1 MGKNATNLHT
11 SFHSPFPI
19 SLFLANNYSS
29 SGTHLRHHLLQEV
42 LPSCSPPLPH
52 PSMCQL
58 SPLCS
63 LHFFKE
69 YLYISHIFFF
79 IIIFSQACFKTRLW
93 ETSEEGLFI
102 FGSLEPSR
110 GHQQSTPPGLTTSC
124 QLDSWGQ
131 PFPCWLLSLGC
142 TTAHG
147 RSPTQMDLF
156 LVLFN

>member
-1 MGKNATNLHT
+1 MPPIYTLAFTLP
-11 SFHSPFPI
+11 SP
-19 SLFLANNYSS
+19 SLFSWLIT
-29 SGTHLRHHLLQEV
+29 THLLGPTSGIISSRKSSLAVPHLYPIPV
-42 LPSCSPPLPH
+42 CVSC
-52 PSMCQL
+52 
-58 SPLCS
+58 PLCVP
-63 LHFFKE
+63 F
-69 YLYISHIFFF
+69 ISSKNISIFHTFFFF